1 MGPARAAMREAGL
14 YGFFE
19 GVWQR
24 MEYARQWVSGP
35 ASRVVM
41 PLGSATTTTPEAPRG
56 RFASNT
62 TPGSREQRAA
72 KYAEVNMSM
81 SAMFDSALRDQDS

>member
-1 MGPARAAMREAGL
+1 MREAGL
-14 YGFFE
+14 HGLFE

-24 MEYARQWVSGP
+24 MEDARQWVSGP

-56 RFASNT
+56 RVASNT

-72 KYAEVNMSM
+72 KYVGVTMDM
-81 SAMFDSALRDQDS
+81 SAMFDSAVRDQDS